1 MTKTIFV
8 LAPLPAPQIR
18 LREENYGKPQ
28 QQQQPQPH
36 QQRPHQ
42 QPQRQRSIDPS
53 QVSEILDAAA
63 AGLRCHSNSHILI
76 KPVYND
82 FAYYSQDLNTSCQ
95 KSGYMLPPCHFLLYS
110 SNTIVTLREET

>member
-8 LAPLPAPQIR
+8 LAPLPAPQMR

-28 QQQQPQPH
+28 HQQQPQPH
-36 QQRPHQ
+36 Q
-42 QPQRQRSIDPS
+42 PQRQRHSLERQNARSIDPS

-95 KSGYMLPPCHFLLYS
+95 KSGYML
-110 SNTIVTLREET
+110 TLQTLGFSLSY